1 MIVVVVVA
9 AENSYCHCHCCA
21 DLNTERDD
29 ELMLSMSF
37 KRGENY
43 NRQM

>member
-1 MIVVVVVA
+1 MIVVVVA

-21 DLNTERDD
+21 DLITERDD

-37 KRGENY
+37 SRGEKL
-43 NRQM
+43 